1 MSLARTLASFRRV
14 RKREG
19 ADVFRTTWRTLKAIV
34 SGFSENKPFQLAAA
48 LSYYTLL
55 SMAPLLLL
63 LTGLAGLA
71 FGEATA
77 RAQLLQYVDA
87 MVGSQEAD
95 VVRALMTQAGNHHAG
110 VISTLIGT
118 VVLVVGAT
126 TVFAHLQTALNQ
138 IWNVRAAPARNM
150 VWRLLGSRLLALA
163 IVLGMAF
170 VLLVS
175 MALSVALAGAQGY
188 LSHLFPG
195 ADIAIRV
202 AGGLVSFGI
211 LVALIA
217 LLFKYVPD
225 AEIAWNEVLAGA
237 LITAALLT
245 AGKLVL
251 GLYLAR
257 LRYSSAGAAGSLIM
271 IVVWVY
277 YSALILFLGAQITK
291 VVACRFGK
299 PIQPKAHARRAPTSR

>member
-1 MSLARTLASFRRV
+1 ML
-14 RKREG
+14 K
-19 ADVFRTTWRTLKAIV
+19 DVAG
-34 SGFSENKPFQLAAA
+34 GFFENQPFQLAAA

-77 RAQLLQYVDA
+77 RAQLLQYVDT

-110 VISTLIGT
+110 VVSTIIGT
-118 VVLVVGAT
+118 GVLVIGAT
-126 TVFAHLQTALNQ
+126 TVFAQLQTALNR

-150 VWRLLGSRLLALA
+150 IWRLLGSRVRALA

-175 MALSVALAGAQGY
+175 MATSVVLAGAQHY
-188 LSHLFPG
+188 VSHLFPG
-195 ADIAIRV
+195 AGIAVRV
-202 AGGLVSFGI
+202 VGSLVSFGV
-211 LVALIA
+211 LVGLVA

-225 AEIAWNEVLAGA
+225 AEIAWHEVLAGA
-237 LITAALLT
+237 LITAMLLT
-245 AGKLVL
+245 AGKF
-251 GLYLAR
+251 G
-257 LRYSSAGAAGSLIM
+257 
-271 IVVWVY
+271 
-277 YSALILFLGAQITK
+277 LGASGANRVLRT
-291 VVACRFGK
+291 A
-299 PIQPKAHARRAPTSR
+299 

>member
-1 MSLARTLASFRRV
+1 
-14 RKREG
+14 
-19 ADVFRTTWRTLKAIV
+19 VFTMAWRTLKAITV
-34 SGFSENKPFQLAAA
+34 GFFENKPFQLAAA

-110 VISTLIGT
+110 VISTIIGT
-118 VVLVVGAT
+118 AVLVVGAT
-126 TVFAHLQTALNQ
+126 TVFAHLQAALNQ
-138 IWNVRAAPARNM
+138 IWNVRAAPARNV
-150 VWRLLGSRLLALA
+150 VWRLLGSRVFALA

-175 MALSVALAGAQGY
+175 MALSVALAGAQDY

-195 ADIAIRV
+195 AGIAFRI
-202 AGGLVSFGI
+202 AAALVSFGV
-211 LVALIA
+211 LVGLIA

-225 AEIAWNEVLAGA
+225 AAIAWHEVFAGA

-245 AGKLVL
+245 GGKFVL
-251 GLYLAR
+251 GVYLAR
-257 LRYSSAGAAGSLIM
+257 LRYSSAGAAGSLILV
-271 IVVWVY
+271 VVWVY

-299 PIQPKAHARRAPTSR
+299 PIQPKAHAMRAGDSNGTPSTPGTS

>member
-1 MSLARTLASFRRV
+1 MV
-14 RKREG
+14 
-19 ADVFRTTWRTLKAIV
+19 TLKAIV
-34 SGFSENKPFQLAAA
+34 VGFFDNKPFQLAAA

-95 VVRALMTQAGNHHAG
+95 VVRALMTQAGDHHAG
-110 VISTLIGT
+110 VISTVIGT
-118 VVLVVGAT
+118 AVLVVGAT
-126 TVFAHLQTALNQ
+126 TVFAHLQAALNQ
-138 IWNVRAAPARNM
+138 IWNVRAAPARSM
-150 VWRLLGSRLLALA
+150 VWRLLGSRVLALA

-175 MALSVALAGAQGY
+175 MALSVALAGAQDY
-188 LSHLFPG
+188 ISHLFPG
-195 ADIAIRV
+195 ADIAFRV
-202 AGGLVSFGI
+202 AGALISFGM

-225 AEIAWNEVLAGA
+225 AEIAWHEVFAGA

-245 AGKLVL
+245 AGKFVL

-257 LRYSSAGAAGSLIM
+257 LRYSSAGAASSLIL

-277 YSALILFLGAQITK
+277 YSALILFLGAQVTK
-291 VVACRFGK
+291 AVACRFGK
-299 PIQPKAHARRAPTSR
+299 PTTPKAHAKRAGET

>member
-1 MSLARTLASFRRV
+1 MCV

-19 ADVFRTTWRTLKAIV
+19 ADVFRTTWQTLKAIAT
-34 SGFSENKPFQLAAA
+34 GFFENKPFQLAAA

-63 LTGLAGLA
+63 LTGLAGLV

-77 RAQLLQYVDA
+77 RAQLLQYADA

-110 VISTLIGT
+110 VVSTIVGV
-118 VVLVVGAT
+118 VVLVIGAT
-126 TVFAHLQTALNQ
+126 TVFAHLQAALNQ
-138 IWNVRAAPARNM
+138 IWNVRAAPARNL
-150 VWRLLGSRLLALA
+150 VWRLLGSRVLALA

-175 MALSVALAGAQGY
+175 MALSVALAGAQAY

-225 AEIAWNEVLAGA
+225 AEIAWHEVFAGA

-245 AGKLVL
+245 AGKFVL
-251 GLYLAR
+251 GVYLAR
-257 LRYSSAGAAGSLIM
+257 LRYSSAGAAGSLIL

-277 YSALILFLGAQITK
+277 YSALILFLGALITK
-291 VVACRFGK
+291 VVACRSGK
-299 PIQPKAHARRAPTSR
+299 PIQPKAHARRAAPSR

>member
-1 MSLARTLASFRRV
+1 MFR
-14 RKREG
+14 KTG
-19 ADVFRTTWRTLKAIV
+19 RTLKAIAA
-34 SGFSENKPFQLAAA
+34 GFFENSPFQLAAA

-63 LTGLAGLA
+63 LTGVAGLV
-71 FGEATA
+71 FGKAAA

-87 MVGSQEAD
+87 MVGSQEAE
-95 VVRALMTQAGNHHAG
+95 VVRALMTQAGNHHEG
-110 VISTLIGT
+110 VISTIIGL
-118 VVLVVGAT
+118 VVLVIGAT
-126 TVFAHLQTALNQ
+126 TVFASLQVALNR
-138 IWNVRAAPARNM
+138 IWNVEAAPARNA

-175 MALSVALAGAQGY
+175 MMLSAALAGAQGHF
-188 LSHLFPG
+188 SQVFPG
-195 ADIAIRV
+195 AGIAFRV
-202 AGGLVSFGI
+202 AGALVSFG
-211 LVALIA
+211 LLAAVVS

-225 AEIAWNEVLAGA
+225 AEIAWHEVFAGA
-237 LITAALLT
+237 VITAALLT
-245 AGKLVL
+245 GGKFVL

-277 YSALILFLGAQITK
+277 YSAVILFLGAQITK

-299 PIQPKAHARRAPTSR
+299 PIQPKAHARSTHATQ